1 MNKFF
6 GLFKRPFDQAK
17 EFYYDHANKKPN
29 KINGLG
35 KIVRE
40 ICKHFVD
47 QGCFN
52 KAAALSYTTLFS
64 LIPLLAVSFA
74 VFSAFPVFNEV
85 SQKVQQLI
93 FENFVTSSAR
103 NIHDYLL
110 AFVNQTAHL
119 SIIGMAILLVTA
131 VLLVFSMESIFN
143 NIWQIA
149 RRRHGIAAFLLYW
162 AVITLIPIGISLIAI
177 AATDVLS
184 LPLSEVSAVKG
195 IIQTL
200 LPYCGTFIAFFLLYF
215 SLPNCK
221 VPKSS
226 AAIGALVATVLF
238 EIARYGFAIYV
249 TTFTNYR
256 LVYGAL
262 AVLPTFLA
270 WLYITW
276 LVILFGVVI
285 SYILTQRAQ

>member
-1 MNKFF
+1 
-6 GLFKRPFDQAK
+6 
-17 EFYYDHANKKPN
+17 
-29 KINGLG
+29 
-35 KIVRE
+35 
-40 ICKHFVD
+40 
-47 QGCFN
+47 
-52 KAAALSYTTLFS
+52 
-64 LIPLLAVSFA
+64 
-74 VFSAFPVFNEV
+74 
-85 SQKVQQLI
+85 
-93 FENFVTSSAR
+93 
-103 NIHDYLL
+103 
-110 AFVNQTAHL
+110 
-119 SIIGMAILLVTA
+119 
-131 VLLVFSMESIFN
+131 
-143 NIWQIA
+143 
-149 RRRHGIAAFLLYW
+149 
-162 AVITLIPIGISLIAI
+162 
-177 AATDVLS
+177 
-184 LPLSEVSAVKG
+184 VKG